1 MLLWWGG
8 VKAFRKGQRARAA
21 QLAKAPAPDARPPE
35 PPATA

>member
-21 QLAKAPAPDARPPE
+21 QLAKAPAPDAGPPE
-35 PPATA
+35 PPASA